1 MNVETKILR
10 PAERLLSPTVE
21 QKVRRAILDKV
32 TGNVVLEMKEGR
44 VLRVEVKSVT
54 YLTAD
59 ETG

>member
-1 MNVETKILR
+1 MNIETKILR
-10 PAERLLSPTVE
+10 PSERLLTPTVE

-44 VLRVEVKSVT
+44 VLRISVNSIT